1 MWLFR
6 KCNVVNTTDTYVK
19 VSIFVLSN
27 TDNLNFVNL
36 QAKYL
41 HRFQELKQ
49 INLKNKIKPY
59 IFSLISKTNLSLMTL

>member
-41 HRFQELKQ
+41 HCFQELKQ